1 VGCYPLFACRDLAEP
16 QPDLAFAIAGEG
28 DVETSVAGR
37 TGASGAQLISV
48 QVGRVARLG
57 PNGVPSAFVKRPVAR
72 PVAVAAL
79 GLAGDEQADLE
90 VHGGPEKAVYSYALA
105 SYADWRKEFPEHDAL
120 LVPGAFGKNLTI
132 DGIDEETV
140 HIADVVRIGS
150 ATLQVTQPRQPC
162 FKFALR
168 FADKR
173 MPKAMIRNGRSGWYY
188 RVVENGA
195 LEAGD
200 RLDLLER
207 PNPTWPMA
215 RFNRLLAGKS
225 WTTEE
230 LIELAS
236 LPGLATP
243 GGRGP
248 VLP

>member
-1 VGCYPLFACRDLAEP
+1 MEDK
-16 QPDLAFAIAGEG
+16 
-28 DVETSVAGR
+28 TSVAGPA
-37 TGASGAQLISV
+37 GASGARLISV
-48 QVGRVARLG
+48 QIGRVARLG
-57 PNGVPSAFVKRPVAR
+57 PNGVSSAFVKRPVAG

-79 GLAGDEQADLE
+79 GLAGDEQADLR
-90 VHGGPEKAVYSYALA
+90 VHGGPEKAVYGYAIA

-120 LVPGAFGKNLTI
+120 LVPGAFGENLTI

-140 HIADVVRIGS
+140 HIGDVVRIGS
-150 ATLQVTQPRQPC
+150 ATLRVTQPRQPC
-162 FKFALR
+162 FKFTLR

-225 WTTEE
+225 WTIGE
-230 LIELAS
+230 LTELAS
-236 LPGLATP
+236 LPGLADSWRERAGAALTRARQP
-243 GGRGP
+243 R
-248 VLP
+248 